1 VARRRRRLTK
11 KQKMTLKMKRKLAL
25 LFVVIVLILIGI
37 IVRLVY
43 INRVSGERYT
53 KKVLSQQDTNSMV
66 LPYKRGDIYDRNG
79 TVLATSE
86 KVYNV
91 ILDPG
96 VLWENHDEDPKKDYV
111 EPTLQALVT
120 YFELDRS
127 ELDTIM
133 QEKKSSH
140 YVMLKKQLTKEEV
153 EEFEAYEDERD
164 DKGNKKHRISG
175 VWLEDSYIRR
185 YPYRTL
191 GCNVIGYTVSG
202 NVGQY
207 GIEQKYSDVLN
218 GEDGRS
224 YNYLNEDLEQSKSV
238 KAPTDGNSVVSTID
252 VTLQGIV
259 EKYIDKFIEDY
270 TNKYVEGPAAKNIG
284 VIMMDPQSGEVL
296 AMAGDVDF
304 NLNDPHDLVGNGY
317 IPQDVYDAME
327 GNPHILVDK
336 GYMLEREY
344 TQLETNGKLD
354 KENLELFLQNQMWRN
369 YCISD
374 GFEPGSTVKPLT
386 VAGALEAGIISD
398 STTFLCD
405 GGQAIVEGQ
414 KPITCAKKSGHGII
428 SLEGSLMFSCNDAL
442 MQIGAMEGYDTFL
455 KYQQIFNIGLK
466 TNIDLP
472 GETNNASTVFSK
484 ENMGPTELAT
494 SSFGQGYNMTMIQE
508 AAAFSSVINGGY
520 YYKPHVVK
528 KILDSNGGTVE
539 NINPVLVKQTVS
551 AKTSAL
557 IRQYLYHTMYGTAD
571 GNGNNPTGRKARVA
585 GYTMGGKTGTA
596 EKIPRSAR
604 KYLVSFIGFA
614 PADNPQVV
622 CYVVVDEPNAVDH
635 ITQASS
641 VYAQEIFKNIMKEAM
656 PYMNIYATEEIP
668 EDMRE
673 EVEAENAAKAEQED
687 GQEGGGTGEE
697 GEEPE
702 EDTLPEG
709 YLTDPNTGEQVKMP
723 TEEEVQSR
731 EEDGILGGIE
741 SPLFP
746 KEEPEEPEEPE
757 EGEGQED
764 PEE

>member
-224 YNYLNEDLEQSKSV
+224 YNYLNEDLEQEKVV
-238 KAPTDGNSVVSTID
+238 KAATNGENVMSTMDI
-252 VTLQGIV
+252 TLQEIV
-259 EKYIDKFIEDY
+259 ERAIADFQKKYANAFREGDGSY
-270 TNKYVEGPAAKNIG
+270 TAAA
-284 VIMMDPQSGEVL
+284 IMMDPNNGEVL
-296 AMAGDVDF
+296 AMASNRHYD
-304 NLNDPHDLVGNGY
+304 LNDPYNVVLNGLFT
-317 IPQDVYDAME
+317 E
-327 GNPHILVDK
+327 EESKNLSEE
-336 GYMLEREY
+336 ER
-344 TQLETNGKLD
+344 LNAL
-354 KENLELFLQNQMWRN
+354 NELWRN

-374 GFEPGSTVKPLT
+374 TFEPGSTAKPIT
-386 VAGALEAGIISD
+386 VAAALEAGAVHD
-398 STTFLCD
+398 GDTFLCD
-405 GGQAIVEGQ
+405 GNQ
-414 KPITCAKKSGHGII
+414 KIGDYTIWCSKKIGHGII
-428 SLEGSLMFSCNDAL
+428 DLEGSLMFSCNDAL
-442 MQIGAMEGYDTFL
+442 MQIAAKLEEENYS
-455 KYQQIFNIGLK
+455 KYQNMFNLGLR
-466 TNIDLP
+466 TGIDLP
-472 GETNNASTVFSK
+472 GEARTDSLIYYSRENAPN
-484 ENMGPTELAT
+484 ERLIMGKTDLAT
-494 SSFGQGYNMTMIQE
+494 NSFGQNFNATMIQM
-508 AAAFSSVINGGY
+508 ASAFSACINGGY
-520 YYKPHVVK
+520 YYQPHVVK
-528 KILDSNGGTVE
+528 KITDSSGGTVKNVE
-539 NINPVLVKQTVS
+539 PVLLRTPIS
-551 AKTSAL
+551 SKTSAL
-557 IRQYLYHTMYGTAD
+557 IRKYLYHTMYGPTDA
-571 GNGNNPTGRKARVA
+571 NGNHATGKAARIA
-585 GYTMGGKTGTA
+585 GYAMGGKTGTA
-596 EKIPRSAR
+596 ERIPRD
-604 KYLVSFIGFA
+604 KTNYLVSFIGFA
-614 PADNPQVV
+614 PADHPEVV
-622 CYVVVDEPNAVDH
+622 LYVVVDRPNAEKQS
-635 ITQASS
+635 TSS
-641 VYAQEIFKNIMKEAM
+641 FAQEIWKNIMKEAL
-656 PYMNIYATEEIP
+656 PYLNIYPTEAIP
-668 EDMRE
+668 EDMQE
-673 EVEAENAAKAEQED
+673 EVAAEQAAEQE
-687 GQEGGGTGEE
+687 
-697 GEEPE
+697 
-702 EDTLPEG
+702 
-709 YLTDPNTGEQVKMP
+709 
-723 TEEEVQSR
+723 TEEE
-731 EEDGILGGIE
+731 EE
-741 SPLFP
+741 
-746 KEEPEEPEEPE
+746 EEEQQE
-757 EGEGQED
+757 EGTLIDPQTGETVHMPDPETIDQEDDSVLGDSPVNGNLLDVKPGNATEED
-764 PEE
+764 PEENPTE